1 VDRRRSSDLPSVCPH
16 AAGTLDAPSGSC
28 LREHA
33 GEAAGG
39 LARARVAIRK
49 SIRLWRKLNM
59 ASSAPSPPNEPIRQ
73 AVLAE
78 AAHGPIRVII
88 EQPRGSWLARG
99 LKWAFFLLIAVFV
112 IASYFYDGETDLQE
126 RYHSLSH
133 FALDKVAI
141 ISVEGA
147 IIGEEG
153 FAKKQIDH
161 VRKDDHVKAI
171 VLRVNSPGG
180 TVTGSDYIY
189 HHLKRLAED
198 KQIPIV
204 VSMGSM
210 AASGGYY
217 VAMASGDKENM
228 IYAEPTT
235 WTGSIGV
242 IIPHYD
248 LTGLMEKLAIQDDS
262 IASNPL
268 KMMGSPT
275 RKFPEPIR
283 AEEQQILQGLVDSS
297 FESFKEIVLA
307 SRPAL
312 RDNKPLQDV
321 VFTGRIFTAKQA
333 LDNHLVDRLGFV
345 EDAIDR
351 ALELA
356 GLDKENTKVVKFH
369 REQGI
374 FEQLFL
380 GSESRKQR
388 FDLASLLELATPQ
401 AYYLSTW
408 LPTLDFSPD

>member
-1 VDRRRSSDLPSVCPH
+1 
-16 AAGTLDAPSGSC
+16 
-28 LREHA
+28 
-33 GEAAGG
+33 
-39 LARARVAIRK
+39 
-49 SIRLWRKLNM
+49 M
-59 ASSAPSPPNEPIRQ
+59 ASSAPPPNDPIRQ

-78 AAHGPIRVII
+78 AVRGPIHVVI
-88 EQPRGSWLARG
+88 EQPRTSWLARG
-99 LKWAFFLLIAVFV
+99 LKWAFFLVIALFV
-112 IASYFYDGETDLQE
+112 IGSYFYEGESEIQE

-147 IIGEEG
+147 IMGEEG
-153 FAKKQIDH
+153 FAKKQIDQ

-189 HHLKRLAED
+189 HHLKQLADD

-204 VSMGSM
+204 VSMGAM

-217 VAMASGDKENM
+217 VAMANGDKENT

-283 AEEQQILQGLVDSS
+283 AEEQKILQELVDSS

-312 RDNKPLQDV
+312 RDNKPLQDA

-333 LDNHLVDRLGFV
+333 LENHLVDRLGFV

-356 GLDKENTKVVKFH
+356 GLDKQSTKVVKFH
-369 REQGI
+369 RSQGV
-374 FEQLFL
+374 FEQLFI
-380 GSESRKQR
+380 GSETRKR
-388 FDLASLLELATPQ
+388 PFDVSSLLELAAPQ

-408 LPTLDFSPD
+408 LPTLDFSSDK